1 MTAPMT
7 TPMATNL
14 SVNLNK
20 VALVRNTRHLGIP
33 SITRAATLCLQ
44 AGAHGITVHP
54 RPDERH
60 IRATD
65 VADLSTLM
73 QAWPDREYN
82 IEGNPLQNLMG
93 FVRQFKPHQATFV
106 PDGEGQFTSDHGW
119 NPSTDTDKLRPL
131 IAECTALGVRVSLF
145 MDAEPSHMAWAK
157 SVGADRVELYTEPF
171 AAAWGT
177 LAQSAQ
183 LERFAK
189 ASQAALDAGLGV
201 NAGHDLNRE
210 NLTAFLKQV
219 PGVQEV
225 SIGHALIADALELG
239 YSATIA
245 AYLNC
250 I

>member
-1 MTAPMT
+1 MT
-7 TPMATNL
+7 THL

-44 AGAHGITVHP
+44 AGAQGVTVHP

-65 VADLSTLM
+65 VADLSALIRS
-73 QAWPDREYN
+73 WPDREYN

-106 PDGEGQFTSDHGW
+106 PDGEEQFTSDHGW
-119 NPSTDTDKLRPL
+119 NPSTDTDKLHPL
-131 IAECTALGVRVSLF
+131 IAEAKALGVRVSLF

-177 LAQSAQ
+177 STQSAL

-189 ASQAALDAGLGV
+189 AAQAALDVGLGV
-201 NAGHDLNRE
+201 NAGHDLNRD

-239 YSATIA
+239 YSASIADYLRCIA
-245 AYLNC
+245 AAK
-250 I
+250 

>member
-1 MTAPMT
+1 MT
-7 TPMATNL
+7 THL

-44 AGAHGITVHP
+44 AGAQGVTVHP

-65 VADLSTLM
+65 VADLSALM
-73 QAWPDREYN
+73 RSWPGREYN

-119 NPSTDTDKLRPL
+119 NPATDTDKLRPL
-131 IAECTALGVRVSLF
+131 IADAKALGVRVSLF
-145 MDAEPSHMAWAK
+145 MDAEPAHMVWAK

-177 LAQSAQ
+177 SAQSAQ

-189 ASQAALDAGLGV
+189 TAQTALDAGLGV
-201 NAGHDLNRE
+201 NAGHDLNRD

-245 AYLNC
+245 DYLRC
-250 I
+250 IREAQP